1 MTDIIVLNRILNDRC
16 QSTFVLNI
24 TKHLKNCNSIVIN
37 KELEKIYGRKK
48 SLRSIKKNDFY
59 TEKQYDHGVFRYTKI
74 IKLSKLF
81 KYLCFSKN
89 IYHCHGYTYINCM
102 RTGYFKALELKTD
115 IRKIYFNF
123 KKIVDTNKDL
133 LPEKKTISNALNTI
147 QKFIN
152 TYEYQKYYIILV
164 LQDKNIPDG
173 VIRFCYDFI
182 Y

>member
-1 MTDIIVLNRILNDRC
+1 
-16 QSTFVLNI
+16 
-24 TKHLKNCNSIVIN
+24 
-37 KELEKIYGRKK
+37 
-48 SLRSIKKNDFY
+48 
-59 TEKQYDHGVFRYTKI
+59 
-74 IKLSKLF
+74 
-81 KYLCFSKN
+81 
-89 IYHCHGYTYINCM
+89 M